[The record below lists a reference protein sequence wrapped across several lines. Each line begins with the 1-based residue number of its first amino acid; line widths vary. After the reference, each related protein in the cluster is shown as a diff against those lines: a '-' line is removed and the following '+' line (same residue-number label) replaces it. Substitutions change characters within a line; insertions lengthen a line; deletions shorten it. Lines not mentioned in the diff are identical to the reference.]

1 MVDSRGETVPRNRK
15 DDDFNWN
22 FDSRMN
28 IPGLKRQLRSNQWYI
43 EARWC
48 TFVIELG
55 FCRLACSILPSPR
68 ERFGKLDRRYSI
80 ESSGYRRLITEKW
93 IGSINDSCLPPST
106 RWGISR
112 SLWDRKNGQGNDAT
126 IGKWSL
132 FIYLIFT
139 QKKKKKEKPRKLRG
153 GRARNNGA
161 VGSVPGISRCGVMN
175 RVVV

>member
-1 MVDSRGETVPRNRK
+1 MVDWRGETVSRNRK

-28 IPGLKRQLRSNQWYI
+28 IPGLKRQLRSNRWYI

-55 FCRLACSILPSPR
+55 FCRLACSILTPSPR
-68 ERFGKLDRRYSI
+68 TIRKIGSAILDRIVRI
-80 ESSGYRRLITEKW
+80 SSFNHRKT
-93 IGSINDSCLPPST
+93 IGSINDSCLPPPL
-106 RWGISR
+106 RYR
-112 SLWDRKNGQGNDAT
+112 DRGRKRNGQGNDAT
-126 IGKWSL
+126 SGNGIYL
-132 FIYLIFT
+132 FILFSR
-139 QKKKKKEKPRKLRG
+139 KKEKKPRKLRG
-153 GRARNNGA
+153 GRARNNGAA

>member
-28 IPGLKRQLRSNQWYI
+28 IPGLKRQLRSNRWYI

-80 ESSGYRRLITEKW
+80 ESSGYRRLITEKR
-93 IGSINDSCLPPST
+93 IGSINDSSIAFLHPRDGGYRDRCGRGRT
-106 RWGISR
+106 VKETMQR
-112 SLWDRKNGQGNDAT
+112 SGNGVY
-126 IGKWSL
+126 L
-132 FIYLIFT
+132 FILFSRKKR
-139 QKKKKKEKPRKLRG
+139 KKKKNRESWEAAVRG
-153 GRARNNGA
+153 IMEP
-161 VGSVPGISRCGVMN
+161 SVPCREFLDVE
-175 RVVV
+175 